1 MTPCKGGA
9 SDRKAGADHILDC
22 EEEHMSNNPLVELTR
37 AGQSI
42 WYDNIE
48 RKLIT
53 SGELKRLI
61 DEDELRGV
69 TSNPAIFEKA
79 ITGSDLYTD
88 QLRELAE
95 RNKSAQEIYE
105 ELAVRDI
112 QSAADTLAPVYEK
125 TGGTDGFVSLECSP
139 ILANDTAGTIEEA
152 RRLWRWVDRK
162 NVMIKIPGTPAGMPA
177 IEQCIYEGININITL
192 LFSLQSYE
200 ETIQAYLRGL
210 ERRLAE
216 NKPVNTVAS
225 VASFFVSRI
234 DTAVDKRLGELI
246 SKSNSAEEKARL
258 ESLLGRI
265 AIANAKMAYQ
275 RFKELFHGER
285 FSKLKAAKAQVQRP
299 LWASTSTKNPAYRD
313 VYYVEELIG
322 PQTIDTIPPATLKA
336 FRDHGVVRLT
346 LEENLDEER
355 ARLKKLEEVGI
366 SLDEVTAQVLA
377 DGVRLF
383 VEPFE
388 KLLEAIQKRRDDILG
403 RAASSSATD

>member
-1 MTPCKGGA
+1 
-9 SDRKAGADHILDC
+9 
-22 EEEHMSNNPLVELTR
+22 MSTNPLVELTR

-79 ITGSDLYTD
+79 ITGSDLYND

-95 RNKSAQEIYE
+95 LNKSAIEIYE

-112 QSAADTLAPVYEK
+112 QSAADTLAIVYDK
-125 TGGTDGFVSLECSP
+125 TGGKDGYVSLECSP
-139 ILANDTAGTIEEA
+139 LLANDTAGTIEEA
-152 RRLWRWVDRK
+152 RRLWRWVDRR

-177 IEQCIYEGININITL
+177 IEQCTYEGININITL
-192 LFSLQSYE
+192 LFSLESYE
-200 ETIQAYLRGL
+200 QTVEAYLRGL

-216 NKPVNTVAS
+216 NKPVSTISS

-234 DTAVDKRLGELI
+234 DTAIDKRLSELI
-246 SKSNSAEEKARL
+246 SKSTNDEEKARL

-265 AIANAKMAYQ
+265 AIANAKVAYQ
-275 RFKELFHGER
+275 RFKDVFHGDR
-285 FSKLKAAKAQVQRP
+285 FTKLKAAGAQVQRP

-322 PQTIDTIPPATLKA
+322 PETIDTVPPATLAA
-336 FRDHGVVRLT
+336 FREHGVVRLT
-346 LEENLDEER
+346 LEENLIEER
-355 ARLKKLEEVGI
+355 ARLQRLEAIGI

-388 KLLEAIQKRRDDILG
+388 KLLTAIQTRRDEILG

>member
-1 MTPCKGGA
+1 
-9 SDRKAGADHILDC
+9 
-22 EEEHMSNNPLVELTR
+22 MSNNPLVELSR

-95 RNKSAQEIYE
+95 LNKNATEIYE

-112 QSAADTLAPVYEK
+112 QSAADTLAPVFDK
-125 TGGTDGFVSLECSP
+125 TNGTDGFVSLECSP
-139 ILANDTAGTIEEA
+139 LLANDTAGTIEEA
-152 RRLWRWVDRK
+152 RRLWRWVARK

-192 LFSLQSYE
+192 LFSLESYE
-200 ETIQAYLRGL
+200 GTVQAYLRGL

-216 NKPVNTVAS
+216 NQPVNAIAS

-234 DTAVDKRLGELI
+234 DTAIDKRLGEQI
-246 SKSNSAEEKARL
+246 AKSTSDEEKAGL

-265 AIANAKMAYQ
+265 AVANAKVAYQ
-275 RFKELFHGER
+275 RFKEVFHGER
-285 FSKLKAAKAQVQRP
+285 FSKLKAAGAQVQRP

-322 PQTIDTIPPATLKA
+322 PETIDTVPPATLAA
-336 FRDHGVVRLT
+336 FRDHGIVRLT
-346 LEENLDEER
+346 LEANMDEEQ
-355 ARLKKLEEVGI
+355 ARLRGLEEIGI

-388 KLLEAIQKRRDDILG
+388 KLLAAIQKRRDEILG
-403 RAASSSATD
+403 RAASSIATD